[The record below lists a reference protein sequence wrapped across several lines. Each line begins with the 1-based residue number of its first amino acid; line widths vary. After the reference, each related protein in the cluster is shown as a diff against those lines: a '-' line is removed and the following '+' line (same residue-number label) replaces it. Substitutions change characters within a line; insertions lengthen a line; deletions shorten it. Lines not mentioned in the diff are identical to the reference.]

1 MKTAQP
7 AELASR
13 RVNNPDKQ
21 SKISRISGEARIWR
35 EGMGFPYGAFLAKS
49 RRNVRDGRG
58 VGGGD
63 LQLPTATSLFSH
75 CFATIPEAY
84 FNSPDQFPRDH
95 LPAYTDLISI
105 SNQSVADH
113 NGLSFR
119 FFHIQAHVDI

>member
-1 MKTAQP
+1 MT
-7 AELASR
+7 R
-13 RVNNPDKQ
+13 RHGLPIWGLFGKVPEKC
-21 SKISRISGEARIWR
+21 ARR
-35 EGMGFPYGAFLAKS
+35 EG
-49 RRNVRDGRG
+49 GR
-58 VGGGD
+58 GGGD